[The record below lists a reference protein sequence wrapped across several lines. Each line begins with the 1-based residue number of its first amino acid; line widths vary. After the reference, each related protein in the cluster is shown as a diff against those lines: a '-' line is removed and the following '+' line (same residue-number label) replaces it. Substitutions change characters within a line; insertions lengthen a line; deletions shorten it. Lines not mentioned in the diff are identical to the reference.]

1 VEWLSGL
8 WQSGLSWIGELINS
22 ATGALV
28 SALQG
33 VGQVFS
39 QTLGQYL
46 QVFAGW
52 LGNLLA
58 PIWDLIQGL
67 VYLIGKAIDVI
78 ILVIQ
83 ALLLLGQVVLAVG
96 GGLLRTI
103 GSLASFNPAT
113 VAAVPQGKYVTGIG
127 LFTGLWGAVGGDV
140 IAQIVNWAIWLAAA
154 WTVMRLIRR
163 G

>member
-1 VEWLSGL
+1 MEWLSGL

-28 SALQG
+28 SGLQG
-33 VGQVFS
+33 LGQFFS
-39 QTLGQYL
+39 QTIGQYL
-46 QVFAGW
+46 QTFAGW

-58 PIWDLIQGL
+58 PIWDLVQGL

-78 ILVIQ
+78 ILVVQ
-83 ALLLLGQVVLAVG
+83 VLLLLGQVVLAVG

-103 GSLASFNPAT
+103 GSLATFNPGA
-113 VAAVPQGKYVTGIG
+113 VAAVPQGRYATGIG
-127 LFTGLWGAVGGDV
+127 LITGLWGNVGGDI